1 MDQSIAFYLGSWPVR
16 WYGILISG
24 SMAIAIWL
32 AYRQVVR
39 QHLNPDEVFNIA
51 FWAIPSAVIGARL
64 YYVIFQWSYFSSH
77 PQDIVKIWHGGMAI
91 HGAIIAGILVTLLY
105 CSRRKLDFWR
115 YADIGV
121 ISLVIAQAIGRWG
134 NYFNQEAYGY
144 ETNLPWAMF
153 IDGAYRHPT
162 FLYECIWNLL
172 VFGALSW
179 LMRRRHRSG
188 SILASYLIFYSLG
201 RAFIELLRTDS
212 LMVGPIRG
220 AVLVSAIGVLIG
232 ALILRSRR
240 NQPLLDVYQKP
251 KETGW
256 AANEVIAP
264 TITKGKKSG
273 QGLVDLVSSL
283 PEQEEGSLKTKKEGA
298 PSRAKKEKTIP
309 KTAQE
314 EVTSETAIEKDK
326 VPEAAKEE
334 IVPEIKEEETTIE
347 KEEIPEATKEEI
359 VPEIKEE
366 ETAIEKEEV
375 PEATKEE
382 MVPEIKEEETAI
394 EKEEIPEAAKEEEV
408 FEDKEEKAKK
418 VREDIPLEDLMQ
430 GQSEYYDINE

>member
-64 YYVIFQWSYFSSH
+64 YYVIFQWGYFSSH

-144 ETNLPWAMF
+144 ETDLPWAMF

-240 NQPLLDVYQKP
+240 NQPMLDVYQKP
-251 KETGW
+251 EKAGW
-256 AANEVIAP
+256 AANETIAP
-264 TITKGKKSG
+264 TITKEKKTG
-273 QGLVDLVSSL
+273 QGLVGLVSSL
-283 PEQEEGSLKTKKEGA
+283 PEREEVIPKTKKEGTT
-298 PSRAKKEKTIP
+298 PKAKKEKAIS
-309 KTAQE
+309 KAAQK
-314 EVTSETAIEKDK
+314 EVTSESTIEEEN
-326 VPEAAKEE
+326 PEAA
-334 IVPEIKEEETTIE
+334 
-347 KEEIPEATKEEI
+347 KEEI

-375 PEATKEE
+375 PEAAKEE
-382 MVPEIKEEETAI
+382 IVPEIKEEETAIEKEEVPEAAKEEIVPEIKEEETAI